1 MNRSPDALLPFT
13 TAEFEILL
21 SLAAGDLHGYGILQD
36 IETRTEGRLSLRP
49 GTLYRAISRLLDH
62 GLIAELPEGAR
73 GVSDPRRRTY
83 HLTTEG
89 RRLAAREAERL
100 ARQVTT
106 ARARKVLKRGEA

>member
-13 TAEFEILL
+13 AVEFEILL
-21 SLAAGDLHGYGILQD
+21 SLAGSDLHGYAILQD
-36 IETRTEGRLSLRP
+36 VETRTDGRLTLRP

-62 GLIAELPEGAR
+62 GLIAELLEPAR
-73 GVSDPRRRTY
+73 TSRDPRRRTY

-100 ARQVTT
+100 AKQVTT
-106 ARARKVLKRGEA
+106 ARARRVLKRGEA

>member
-13 TAEFEILL
+13 AVEFEILL
-21 SLAAGDLHGYGILQD
+21 SLAGGDLHGYAILQD
-36 IETRTEGRLSLRP
+36 IEMRTEGRLSLRP

-62 GLIAELPEGAR
+62 GLIAELAETSRSSG
-73 GVSDPRRRTY
+73 DLRRRTY

-89 RRLAAREAERL
+89 RKLAAREAERL

-106 ARARKVLKRGEA
+106 ARARRVLKRGEA